1 RPAFASL
8 HAGYRLLRG
17 LEEGRRAGAE
27 LVKQRRLVGLGGL
40 EMAQLD
46 VAEAADLLGDG
57 GEADRNVVVVG
68 IELAEHLLEQR
79 LVVARERA
87 LGRALDRIAEGVERR
102 AAQELEFRQ
111 GAEQREDPGTECH
124 LPRLAGGLVAT
135 REQRRREMYMEAE
148 IFAAELVVHLL
159 E

>member
-1 RPAFASL
+1 
-8 HAGYRLLRG
+8 
-17 LEEGRRAGAE
+17 EEGRRAGAE
-27 LVKQRRLVGLGGL
+27 LVEQRRLVGLGGL

-79 LVVARERA
+79 LVVAHERA
-87 LGRALDRIAEGVERR
+87 FRAALDRIAERVQRG

-111 GAEQREDPGTECH
+111 GAEQREDPGPNVIFRGSPVA
-124 LPRLAGGLVAT
+124 LSRRASSGGARCT
-135 REQRRREMYMEAE
+135 WRRRLSPPSSLFTCLRKESSA
-148 IFAAELVVHLL
+148 
-159 E
+159 